1 MDKYL
6 TLKKKPIWAVLLNA
20 IVNIEE
26 TGQLALE
33 REDLLSFSESYQ
45 CDLSPLIEQWCQ
57 RESDFQ
63 FLESSLTPSDIE
75 QSISLLKLLRA
86 INEQSQEIKELN
98 MTRQAEGRPP
108 LPVSLSCYTSTI
120 EELTFIEELYDE
132 EVITLVSKT
141 LSTAD
146 STVVKQLISKI
157 NHHLTNF
164 CIAYEGV
171 ALNPIDDLDESIYWL
186 AYPCKSCKIDSW
198 SNHLDRDEYSFEGV
212 GQRELDEYLNE
223 VHQEWHK
230 IWRVSEWGS
239 EVEWQGETGSN
250 ASVSIWSEILEP
262 YLREIVSEAIVKRR
276 NADMISDLNQCFIEL
291 IDAKRPKDQRIGS
304 FWINQEQPSEIT
316 VIFLTRDGKLLAQ
329 RDVTWTPSDP
339 KSVTEAFK
347 IINIRLLTYP
357 KELEEIYPEMLEQL
371 SSLYELRAVSSI
383 VLDPV
388 PHPQSLSANAQKA
401 LRIGQ
406 RFVAPLR
413 FWARTDLLELMRC
426 FSTPI
431 VFECLERSHSLSLL
445 LNVLKDSCAERWLKL
460 RRKRKRITLNRQKR
474 SHESSPAHTSE
485 DYKDPVTYS
494 SKKKKS
500 SPQYARGDEVRV
512 RVIKRS
518 GFTLHVQTLDELRRG
533 NIRLSTRYKDEVAI
547 DEIIHAYVLGVNPKN
562 TILTLSLRP
571 SVQNSSSTIPR
582 SPIAKS
588 SSKHQRIN
596 EQKVDSKDSKTQTI
610 DRLNTLFSEEK
621 PKLGLNRSKVKYP
634 S

>member
-1 MDKYL
+1 
-6 TLKKKPIWAVLLNA
+6 
-20 IVNIEE
+20 
-26 TGQLALE
+26 
-33 REDLLSFSESYQ
+33 
-45 CDLSPLIEQWCQ
+45 
-57 RESDFQ
+57 
-63 FLESSLTPSDIE
+63 
-75 QSISLLKLLRA
+75 
-86 INEQSQEIKELN
+86 
-98 MTRQAEGRPP
+98 
-108 LPVSLSCYTSTI
+108 
-120 EELTFIEELYDE
+120 
-132 EVITLVSKT
+132 
-141 LSTAD
+141 
-146 STVVKQLISKI
+146 
-157 NHHLTNF
+157 
-164 CIAYEGV
+164 
-171 ALNPIDDLDESIYWL
+171 
-186 AYPCKSCKIDSW
+186 
-198 SNHLDRDEYSFEGV
+198 
-212 GQRELDEYLNE
+212 
-223 VHQEWHK
+223 
-230 IWRVSEWGS
+230 
-239 EVEWQGETGSN
+239 
-250 ASVSIWSEILEP
+250 
-262 YLREIVSEAIVKRR
+262 
-276 NADMISDLNQCFIEL
+276 
-291 IDAKRPKDQRIGS
+291 
-304 FWINQEQPSEIT
+304 
-316 VIFLTRDGKLLAQ
+316 
-329 RDVTWTPSDP
+329 
-339 KSVTEAFK
+339 
-347 IINIRLLTYP
+347 
-357 KELEEIYPEMLEQL
+357 
-371 SSLYELRAVSSI
+371 
-383 VLDPV
+383 
-388 PHPQSLSANAQKA
+388 
-401 LRIGQ
+401 
-406 RFVAPLR
+406 
-413 FWARTDLLELMRC
+413 MRC

-460 RRKRKRITLNRQKR
+460 RRKRKRMTLNRQKR